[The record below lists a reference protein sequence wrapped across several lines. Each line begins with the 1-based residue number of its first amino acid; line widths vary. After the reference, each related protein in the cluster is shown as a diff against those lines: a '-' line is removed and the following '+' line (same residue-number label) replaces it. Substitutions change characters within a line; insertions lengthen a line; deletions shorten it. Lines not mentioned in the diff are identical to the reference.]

1 MGGAGTLRPIGRS
14 IDMPTE
20 PLLSNDGRRPPV
32 AAIVISLLLAG
43 PTWVGAQQSAG
54 PDERAIEVARQALD
68 AIESGWGLAQYDGA
82 QRVRAAIN
90 ARSGSPTPIGITS
103 NFVVDRTAR
112 RWRLDVGGDIGP
124 LTLYA
129 DREQMTLFSPDLE
142 QFGGQQTGILTLGDG
157 SDNGLMAQL
166 VETRQRLDRGYG
178 LLRYVS
184 EETVGG
190 ARAHRIE
197 DTPAPGT
204 TATYWIDQSTHLP
217 RRAELARPGRNDVR
231 IEFRGQSCRWWRRV
245 HQRRQHRLEPKCLR
259 RVLQFCTACWDPG
272 SSLSTARIGTR
283 FCGRWQVGRDPAA
296 RPRESLIAM
305 RSRVVGVVIV
315 PAAVMIS
322 TAQGLSQEE
331 EFLADSL
338 VAVLDIAAATLESG
352 DADGAI
358 EEYRRAEGFL
368 GLMLLYGDGS
378 DDLGAETTAL
388 RRGLARAYLEAGDPY
403 AAAAEAERGINL
415 LDDDP
420 ELWTLLGLARH
431 QLGQLGLARDAL
443 DRAIEG
449 DPENPETH
457 WGSALVAIAENDSPS
472 ARRHAQRA
480 YDLSP
485 RPTFALGLARW
496 AEVDGDYRA
505 AASALDDYLKLA
517 PDGSHVEGYQRLLRF
532 YRHVGGEPANRIDQ
546 RVNRVQLNFDLKRG
560 DEIPYVAV
568 SINGREPAYVLLDTG
583 AERNVIDLEYAQSIG
598 VEPVLPGGR
607 LRGPYRPSR
616 GGYAI
621 LDSLG
626 LGSLQVLR
634 VPVAVGD
641 FAALNLRGQG
651 EYYIAGVLNPALL
664 FRDFVVILDY
674 AHRRIELRRND
685 HESQPYAERATRLRK
700 TVVPFMFDAN
710 GVWPLISVSLD
721 GARSL
726 PFIIDTG
733 ASDILIGRRT
743 AGILRVDPDSFVAS
757 AGDYVGESLRAIL
770 IDLPVGD
777 AWSVA
782 AQGILGFPFFRGM
795 RVVFDYREMKLVIE
809 S

>member
-1 MGGAGTLRPIGRS
+1 
-14 IDMPTE
+14 
-20 PLLSNDGRRPPV
+20 
-32 AAIVISLLLAG
+32 
-43 PTWVGAQQSAG
+43 
-54 PDERAIEVARQALD
+54 
-68 AIESGWGLAQYDGA
+68 
-82 QRVRAAIN
+82 
-90 ARSGSPTPIGITS
+90 
-103 NFVVDRTAR
+103 
-112 RWRLDVGGDIGP
+112 
-124 LTLYA
+124 
-129 DREQMTLFSPDLE
+129 
-142 QFGGQQTGILTLGDG
+142 
-157 SDNGLMAQL
+157 
-166 VETRQRLDRGYG
+166 
-178 LLRYVS
+178 
-184 EETVGG
+184 
-190 ARAHRIE
+190 
-197 DTPAPGT
+197 
-204 TATYWIDQSTHLP
+204 
-217 RRAELARPGRNDVR
+217 
-231 IEFRGQSCRWWRRV
+231 
-245 HQRRQHRLEPKCLR
+245 
-259 RVLQFCTACWDPG
+259 
-272 SSLSTARIGTR
+272 
-283 FCGRWQVGRDPAA
+283 
-296 RPRESLIAM
+296 M